1 MIDIMDASRYLV
13 FLSYHKLQGSLTPLK
28 LQKLLYLA
36 QGWSYVWDNRPLFQN
51 EFEAW
56 QYGPVNVEVYEYY
69 KRYGR
74 AEIPVSEGR
83 FIPRMDDDARETLD
97 AVWERYCS
105 SSAFELVEL
114 THTQKPWIKAYSDNV
129 GIKNSEIKSYFQ
141 STY

>member
-56 QYGPVNVEVYEYY
+56 QYGPVNAEVYEYY

-74 AEIPVSEGR
+74 AEIPESEGR

-105 SSAFELVEL
+105 SSAFEL
-114 THTQKPWIKAYSDNV
+114 DR
-129 GIKNSEIKSYFQ
+129 KSVV
-141 STY
+141 